1 MYKDVISFSKG
12 LITQV
17 DRLSGV
23 VQVQMKITIYICI
36 LLLRDSDGQI
46 VEHCDMSGTSR
57 NM

>member
-23 VQVQMKITIYICI
+23 VQVQIKITVCICT
-36 LLLRDSDGQI
+36 LLLCDSNGQI
-46 VEHCDMSGTSR
+46 VEHSDMSVTSGK
-57 NM
+57 M